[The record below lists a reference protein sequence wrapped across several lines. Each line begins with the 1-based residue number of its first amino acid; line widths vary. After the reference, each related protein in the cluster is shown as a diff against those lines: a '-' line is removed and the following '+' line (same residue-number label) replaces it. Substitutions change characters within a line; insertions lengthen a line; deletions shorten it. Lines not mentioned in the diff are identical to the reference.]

1 MLRAMRRLKRPTLA
15 LSLLVTLAS
24 ALMACGSSENPR
36 FFAAHAASSD
46 VALGA
51 LKPEGHLLV
60 YACGGPSTLAT
71 HTRWFDVPLSGP
83 TFSAESGGTTITG
96 KLAATGLSGT
106 LEVPGSGVISWTLP
120 ELQAGALSGLYDRVE
135 NGCRTG
141 VIVFSDDPSAPS
153 AQGVYCNGSG
163 LFDEVTP
170 VAPFQMTSEGLPVA
184 TKTAGTR
191 ILVQRL

>member
-1 MLRAMRRLKRPTLA
+1 MLRAMRRPNRPALA
-15 LSLLVTLAS
+15 LCLLVPLV
-24 ALMACGSSENPR
+24 ACGSSERPQ
-36 FFAAHAASSD
+36 FYAARVTNSD

-51 LKPEGHLLV
+51 LRSDGHLLV

-71 HTRWFDVPLSGP
+71 HTRWFDLPLNGQ
-83 TFSAESGGTTITG
+83 TFNADNGGTVLRG
-96 KLAATGLSGT
+96 SLGAAGLSGT
-106 LEVPGSGVISWTLP
+106 LEVPGSGVLSWTLP
-120 ELQAGALSGLYDRVE
+120 ELKAGDLSGLYDRVE

-170 VAPFQMTSEGLPVA
+170 VAPFQQTAEGLPVA